1 MHSDDPTAGQSFLD
15 DRLRKKE
22 NDEPQAQ
29 DWKPDLSGDI
39 DYIIPFP
46 CIARDIQQWILKESI
61 YPQPAIAFAAA
72 MSVMSVAIGRN
83 IAYEN
88 IKGNLMFIAMA
99 ESGEGKDFPFK
110 AAKLILEAIGM
121 GDSLHGKM
129 ASGAAFMDSLEESPT
144 MLFYIDEFGEY
155 LSSINGKNANQYSKE
170 IVVLLTEAYTSANSS
185 LSGKKTKGNAAK
197 KIIEPNV
204 CVFGLST
211 ERQIFDGL
219 KTSDLAN
226 GSLARYSLLFGV
238 NGLLPIKLKLHNI
251 QVPKSIIDD
260 LLALQQ
266 QYAKDVFLCST
277 QLPVTEAYS
286 EAKYDLVY
294 RLKEKSNSLTGD
306 NKSFAPMYN
315 RAAVRCLQGAMLI
328 DQCKSIETLN
338 WFEKIEM
345 ASIKVFSQK
354 FKHLGSDNE
363 NERLTKLLKARIKEA
378 GSKGITAKEL
388 GSKTAQILPMLR
400 KQLLDELTANNSI
413 HIKLVKLNG
422 SQRPTAYYF
431 WTK

>member
-1 MHSDDPTAGQSFLD
+1 MQRDDPTAGQSYLD
-15 DRLRKKE
+15 DRLKEKE
-22 NDEPQAQ
+22 NDEPEAQ
-29 DWKPDLSGDI
+29 DWKSDLSGEI

-46 CIARDIQQWILKESI
+46 CVARDIQQWILKESI

-155 LSSINGKNANQYSKE
+155 LSSINGKNANQFSKE
-170 IVVLLTEAYTSANSS
+170 IVVLLTESYTCANSS
-185 LSGKKTKGNAAK
+185 LSGKKTKSNAAK

-238 NGLLPIKLKLHNI
+238 NGLLPVKLKLHNI
-251 QVPKSIIDD
+251 QVPTSIIND
-260 LLALQQ
+260 LLALQKK
-266 QYAKDVFLCST
+266 YAKDVFLCST

-286 EAKYDLVY
+286 DSKFDLVY
-294 RLKEKSNSLTGD
+294 RLKEKSISLSGD
-306 NKSFAPMYN
+306 NKSFSPMYN
-315 RAAVRCLQGAMLI
+315 RAGVRCIQQAMLI
-328 DQCKSIETLN
+328 DQCKDVAILH
-338 WFEKIEM
+338 WFEKLETE
-345 ASIKVFSQK
+345 SIKVFTQK
-354 FKHLGSDNE
+354 FNHLGSDNE
-363 NERLTKLLKARIKEA
+363 NERLAKLLNARIKEA
-378 GSKGITAKEL
+378 GKKGITAKEL
-388 GSKTAQILPMLR
+388 YKKTAQIPPMVR
-400 KQLLDELTANNSI
+400 KQLLEELIKNDVI
-413 HIKLVKLNG
+413 HAKQIKDHTK
-422 SQRPTAYYF
+422 QRPITYYF